1 MRLNDAVIENM
12 FDADNSDV
20 ASVREFVKCLKS
32 SKLMADVYFNDY
44 KAFTSPL
51 RLTEDSGYLT
61 ASIDGKFSFD
71 PAVVLDS
78 ILIRAHYINNEE
90 VLFQSYT
97 NYLSFPIELGDYDAD
112 LSFTVMP
119 TEVANRLKP
128 STAKSRLE
136 WLKTNRFKSLNL
148 SEQDPANEDVEPDE
162 PADPSDPIPES
173 SNAIGN
179 YPEEN
184 PTLYVESV
192 TPSDAGEGWVY
203 ISNILDDESLGEN
216 EVGLNIMICGLGG
229 QEEILCNVRKV
240 YSVEFPDSIS
250 AADINS
256 LTDPDRNVKVSD
268 VVVFSGQLN
277 KEDLP
282 EGYAEIN
289 IGLRLP
295 EVEEP

>member
-12 FDADNSDV
+12 FDANNNDLTSAKKFV
-20 ASVREFVKCLKS
+20 SALKESVV
-32 SKLMADVYFNDY
+32 MADVFFNGY
-44 KAFTSPL
+44 KAFTSPV
-51 RLTEDSGYLT
+51 RFREVSGYLS
-61 ASIDGKFSFD
+61 ASIDGRFSFS
-71 PAVVLDS
+71 PVVELDNV
-78 ILIRAHYINNEE
+78 LIRAHYLNNND

-97 NYLSFPIELGDYDAD
+97 GGLSFPIDLGDYDAD
-112 LSFTVMP
+112 LFFTVMS
-119 TEVANRLKP
+119 TCAANRLKP
-128 STAKSRLE
+128 STAESRISHL
-136 WLKTNRFKSLNL
+136 TTSNFKPVDL
-148 SEQDPANEDVEPDE
+148 SSQEEANSDVDVDDD
-162 PADPSDPIPES
+162 DPSDPIPES
-173 SNAIGN
+173 DNAIGS

-192 TPSDAGEGWVY
+192 TQSDAGEGWVY

-240 YSVEFPDSIS
+240 YDVEFPDSIS

-256 LTDPDRNVKVSD
+256 LTDTDRNVKVSD

-282 EGYAEIN
+282 EGYSEVN

>member
-12 FDADNSDV
+12 FDANNNDLTSAKKFV
-20 ASVREFVKCLKS
+20 SALKESVVL
-32 SKLMADVYFNDY
+32 ADVFFNGY

-51 RLTEDSGYLT
+51 RFREVSGYLS
-61 ASIDGKFSFD
+61 ASVDGRFSFS
-71 PAVVLDS
+71 PEVELDNV
-78 ILIRAHYINNEE
+78 LIRAHYLNDND

-97 NYLSFPIELGDYDAD
+97 SGLSFPIDLGDYDAD
-112 LSFTVMP
+112 LFFTVMS
-119 TEVANRLKP
+119 TCAANRLKP
-128 STAKSRLE
+128 STAESRISHLE
-136 WLKTNRFKSLNL
+136 TNNFKPIDL
-148 SEQDPANEDVEPDE
+148 SAQEEANSDIDVDDD
-162 PADPSDPIPES
+162 DPSDPIPES
-173 SNAIGN
+173 NNAIGN

-184 PTLYVESV
+184 PTLFVESIAANE
-192 TPSDAGEGWVY
+192 AGEGWVY

-240 YSVEFPDSIS
+240 YSVEFPDSIP

-256 LTDPDRNVKVSD
+256 LTDSDRNVKVSD

-282 EGYAEIN
+282 EGYSEIN